1 MGFYGNITNTSRT
14 QFQFDKI
21 YPNRAMMNLQA
32 SSDGVYIGR
41 FVLVEY
47 GEGETYQKNYEIDK
61 SNPGTD
67 IGRGYDS
74 TVWQKVHLD
83 GEEKY
88 VMIAELN
95 TVVPTFDVTPDAPTV
110 TPLAPHYDKDSTN
123 IYYKMHIQSPWGFR
137 VKPANNYEVNM
148 IDNSTGEIIAD
159 ETHPLTDTDFG
170 YSDESSKVY
179 RVALKDLE
187 PTTYSLKVEE
197 GEAEWAPADQGSD
210 IPLAIYYNKAGFNP
224 EVIYHTAENLEDKIA
239 ITPTGKS
246 GYQYNTIHKPDDPE
260 LNVLTPQVD
269 TQELSIL
276 LPSIGN
282 TIASIWD
289 IVYGGGENNKTR
301 NTVINW
307 LEDGEKA
314 PGLRV
319 FMPTFDEEGN
329 IIELEYR
336 PENAR
341 TLAGAINSTIDI
353 LGLPMIKS
361 VDKINS
367 AEDLEEGYIYYNNA
381 DKKFYRKGQEIDE
394 NGDIIDVPITIEFL
408 NEANSSLLGLLLRL
422 LDAVP
427 DLTGLTPNSLVVTD
441 NKGKITVGNL
451 GEVVLMGYPENEEPD
466 NIVVKNGETLID
478 VLKDLE
484 DKISMT
490 PISSEDINNI
500 CI

>member
-21 YPNRAMMNLQA
+21 YPNRATM
-32 SSDGVYIGR
+32 DGQVSLDGIYIGR
-41 FVLVEY
+41 FVLIEY
-47 GEGETYQKNYEIDK
+47 GEETYQDNYNIDK
-61 SNPGTD
+61 EVYPD
-67 IGRGYDS
+67 KGRGYDS

-95 TVVPTFDVTPDAPTV
+95 TVVPTFDVTADAPTI

-137 VKPANNYEVNM
+137 VKPANNYDVNM
-148 IDNSTGEIIAD
+148 INNSTGATIEG
-159 ETHPLTDTDFG
+159 THLLTDTDFE

-187 PTTYSLKVEE
+187 PTTYSLKVGE
-197 GEAEWAPADQGSD
+197 GEAEWVPEDQGSD
-210 IPLAIYYNKAGFNP
+210 IPLAIYYNKDGFNP
-224 EVIYHTAENLEDKIA
+224 EMISHTAESLEDKIA

-246 GYQYNTIHKPDDPE
+246 GYQYNTVHKTDDPN

-282 TIASIWD
+282 TIASVWD
-289 IVYGGGENNKTR
+289 IVYGGGENGETR

-307 LEDGEKA
+307 LEDSEE

-319 FMPTFDEEGN
+319 FTPIFDEEGN
-329 IIELEYR
+329 IIELEYH

-341 TLAGAINSTIDI
+341 TLAGAINSTIDL
-353 LGLPMIKS
+353 LGLPMIKT
-361 VDKINS
+361 VNEINS
-367 AEDLEEGYIYYNNA
+367 AEDLEEGYIYYNET
-381 DKKFYRKGQEIDE
+381 DKKFYRKGQEINE
-394 NGDIIDVPITIEFL
+394 NGEIIDAPITIEFL

-427 DLTGLTPNSLVVTD
+427 DLTGLTRNSLVVTD
-441 NKGKITVGNL
+441 DKGKITVGNL
-451 GEVVLMGYPENEEPD
+451 GEVVLMDYPENEEPD
-466 NIVVKNGETLID
+466 NIVKNGETLID

-484 DKISMT
+484 NKVNMK